1 MKKEINE
8 LLKNGGVLRI
18 NKFFRL
24 ERQVECCG
32 VKKDALALVSSI
44 HHASDYE
51 VQIYSREY
59 DSIKTEI
66 AIAMNYCF
74 EQASRD
80 FIKEFENGY
89 LH

>member
-24 ERQVECCG
+24 ERQVEFCG
-32 VKKDALALVSSI
+32 VKKDALVLVSSI

-59 DSIKTEI
+59 EAIQREV
-66 AIAMNYCF
+66 AIAMKHCF
-74 EQASRD
+74 EQASSA
-80 FIKEFENGY
+80 FVKEFENGY